1 MRDGRAEAELNS
13 RRPEQDVVRAR
24 GDRAHERKA
33 DQRGEGFHH
42 PSVAGTA
49 VAVLYDPNVDGQRDD
64 LIRAWSP
71 PVPGLREVFHARFID
86 HAYPAHTHDTWTLF
100 IVDDGGVQYD
110 LDRHSRRADRSMV
123 SVLPPGIVHDGRP
136 ATSHGFTKRVLYLE
150 TSVLGEQLRGA
161 AVDEPVI
168 RDATLRARISAI
180 HEILGCVD
188 DALEA
193 ETRLAFI
200 AERVRLSLGDAPRR
214 HDEVRMS
221 DLAEELRSL
230 LDARL
235 FERVTLAETAGV
247 LGVSAAHVA
256 RSFTGTFGIAPH
268 AYQVGRRIDVSRRR
282 LLDGEPVAQVA
293 ADVGFYDQAHFSRF
307 FKRHVGI
314 SPGRYAA
321 GGRHRQGADLRSG
334 SG

>member
-1 MRDGRAEAELNS
+1 MIG
-13 RRPEQDVVRAR
+13 PK
-24 GDRAHERKA
+24 G
-33 DQRGEGFHH
+33 
-42 PSVAGTA
+42 
-49 VAVLYDPNVDGQRDD
+49 D

-71 PVPGLREVFHARFID
+71 PVPGVREVFHARFVD

-100 IVDDGGVQYD
+100 IVDDGGVRYD

-123 SVLPPGIVHDGRP
+123 SVLPPGVVHDGRP
-136 ATSHGFTKRVLYLE
+136 ANSHGFTKRVLYLE
-150 TSVLGEQLRGA
+150 TTVLGEHLCGA

-168 RDATLRARISAI
+168 SDPRLRTQISAI

-200 AERVRLSLGDAPRR
+200 TDRVRASLGDTAHSEGALRTG
-214 HDEVRMS
+214 
-221 DLAEELRSL
+221 DLAEELRSI

-235 FERVTLAETAGV
+235 FENVTLAEAGSA
-247 LGVSAAHVA
+247 LSVSAAHLA
-256 RSFTGTFGIAPH
+256 RSFVGTFGIAPH
-268 AYQVGRRIDVSRRR
+268 TYQVGRRIDASRRR

-293 ADVGFYDQAHFSRF
+293 ADTGFYDQAHFTRF

-314 SPGRYAA
+314 TPARYAA
-321 GGRHRQGADLRSG
+321 GGEPPIRNSG
-334 SG
+334 R

>member
-1 MRDGRAEAELNS
+1 
-13 RRPEQDVVRAR
+13 
-24 GDRAHERKA
+24 
-33 DQRGEGFHH
+33 
-42 PSVAGTA
+42 
-49 VAVLYDPNVDGQRDD
+49 
-64 LIRAWSP
+64 
-71 PVPGLREVFHARFID
+71 
-86 HAYPAHTHDTWTLF
+86 
-100 IVDDGGVQYD
+100 
-110 LDRHSRRADRSMV
+110 MV

-136 ATSHGFTKRVLYLE
+136 ATSHGSTKRVLYLE
-150 TSVLGEQLRGA
+150 TSALDEQLRGA

-168 RDATLRARISAI
+168 RDATLRAWISAI

-193 ETRLAFI
+193 ETGSAFI
-200 AERVRLSLGDAPRR
+200 AERVRSLGDAPRR

-314 SPGRYAA
+314 SPGRFAA
-321 GGRHRQGADLRSG
+321 GSRHRQGADLRSG